1 MTDLFPP
8 FDPGDEPR
16 RRRFKGVPLRVL
28 LPNLVTLLSL
38 CAGLTAMRLA
48 IEGGDSKLDRA
59 VLFILAAA
67 VLDGLDGRLA
77 RLLKGTSRFGAEL
90 DSLADFVSFGVA
102 PAIVLYLFGLH
113 EITSIGW
120 IVALVFAMACAL
132 RLARF
137 NVMLD
142 DPSRPDWQKNFFT
155 GIPAPAGALAAL
167 LPIYLHLVGLPLPA
181 GASIVEAVYVLFIA
195 FMMVSR
201 IPTYAGKTLGSRVP
215 REWVI
220 PLLLAVALFVALLLS
235 YTFQVLLAIT
245 LVYLAMIPWGVS
257 RYRALER
264 ADNAAKRSAAGTATP
279 AQDGEILPG
288 PPGNT

>member
-48 IEGGDSKLDRA
+48 IEGGNEKLDRA

-102 PAIVLYLFGLH
+102 PAMVLYIFGLH

-137 NVMLD
+137 NVSLD

-155 GIPAPAGALAAL
+155 GIPAPAGALTAL
-167 LPIYLHLVGLPLPA
+167 LPVYLHLVGIPIPA
-181 GASIVEAVYVLFIA
+181 GASILEAVYVLFIA

-257 RYRALER
+257 RYRSLER
-264 ADNAAKRSAAGTATP
+264 ADAAGRRAAAAAPVEAEQAAPP
-279 AQDGEILPG
+279 AAGDAA
-288 PPGNT
+288 

>member
-1 MTDLFPP
+1 M
-8 FDPGDEPR
+8 
-16 RRRFKGVPLRVL
+16 L

-48 IEGGDSKLDRA
+48 IEGGNEKLDRA
-59 VLFILAAA
+59 VLFILVAA

-90 DSLADFVSFGVA
+90 DLLADFVSFGVA
-102 PAIVLYLFGLH
+102 PAMVLYIFGLH

-155 GIPAPAGALAAL
+155 GIPAPAGALTVL
-167 LPIYLHLVGLPLPA
+167 LPVYLHLVGLPIPA
-181 GASIVEAVYVLFIA
+181 GRRS
-195 FMMVSR
+195 SR
-201 IPTYAGKTLGSRVP
+201 RCTCSSSPS
-215 REWVI
+215 
-220 PLLLAVALFVALLLS
+220 
-235 YTFQVLLAIT
+235 
-245 LVYLAMIPWGVS
+245 
-257 RYRALER
+257 
-264 ADNAAKRSAAGTATP
+264 
-279 AQDGEILPG
+279 
-288 PPGNT
+288 